1 MIRTIFL
8 ITSITIT
15 ALAVAVPAAFGGP
28 PPSEFEHGQGR
39 PLGSPAQVDAITYF
53 YANER
58 ATIPFP
64 ATIHDHGD
72 ATQAKLMAQTPTLEI
87 IRDHGDATQAKLV
100 AQAPALEI
108 IRDHGDATQAKLVA
122 RSTAREVVRDHG
134 DATQAK
140 LTRLSGPVVA
150 RENSQRLGGGTDP
163 SILRDHGSAEQAK
176 LDAQSSGTTSVVE
189 STSGWELDWSQLAI
203 GFGVGMLL
211 VLGLVAGVQL
221 ARNQRLAH

>member
-1 MIRTIFL
+1 MTRTIFL

-15 ALAVAVPAAFGGP
+15 ALAVAVPAAFGGQ

-72 ATQAKLMAQTPTLEI
+72 ATQAKL
-87 IRDHGDATQAKLV
+87 
-100 AQAPALEI
+100 
-108 IRDHGDATQAKLVA
+108 
-122 RSTAREVVRDHG
+122 
-134 DATQAK
+134 
-140 LTRLSGPVVA
+140 TRLSGPVVTP
-150 RENSQRLGGGTDP
+150 E
-163 SILRDHGSAEQAK
+163 ILRDHGSAEQAK

-189 STSGWELDWSQLAI
+189 STSGSELDWSQLAI

-211 VLGLVAGVQL
+211 VLGLVVGVQF
-221 ARNQRLAH
+221 ARNERLAH

>member
-1 MIRTIFL
+1 MTRTIFL
-8 ITSITIT
+8 ITSIGIA
-15 ALAVAVPAAFGGP
+15 ALSVAVPAAFGGP
-28 PPSEFEHGQGR
+28 PPNEFEHGQGR
-39 PLGSPAQVDAITYF
+39 PLGSPAQVDAVTYF

-72 ATQAKLMAQTPTLEI
+72 ATQAKLVAQTPTMEI

-100 AQAPALEI
+100 AE
-108 IRDHGDATQAKLVA
+108 
-122 RSTAREVVRDHG
+122 STALEVVRDHG
-134 DATQAK
+134 DATQAR

-150 RENSQRLGGGTDP
+150 RENSQRTVGQSDP
-163 SILRDHGSAEQAK
+163 VIVRDHGSAEQAK

-203 GFGVGMLL
+203 GFGVGMFL
-211 VLGLVAGVQL
+211 VLGLVVGVQF
-221 ARNQRLAH
+221 ARNERLAH

>member
-1 MIRTIFL
+1 MTRTIFL
-8 ITSITIT
+8 ITSIAIT

-72 ATQAKLMAQTPTLEI
+72 ATQAKLLAQTPTLEI

-100 AQAPALEI
+100 A
-108 IRDHGDATQAKLVA
+108 
-122 RSTAREVVRDHG
+122 RSTALEVVRDHG

>member
-1 MIRTIFL
+1 MTRTIFL
-8 ITSITIT
+8 ITSIAIT

-39 PLGSPAQVDAITYF
+39 PLGSQAQVDAITYF

-72 ATQAKLMAQTPTLEI
+72 ATQAKLMAHTPTLEI

-100 AQAPALEI
+100 AQTSPSEI

-122 RSTAREVVRDHG
+122 QRTALEVVRDHG

-140 LTRLSGPVVA
+140 LTRLSGPVVTP
-150 RENSQRLGGGTDP
+150 E
-163 SILRDHGSAEQAK
+163 ILRDHGSAEQAK

-189 STSGWELDWSQLAI
+189 STSGSELDWSQLAI

-211 VLGLVAGVQL
+211 VLGLVVGVQF
-221 ARNQRLAH
+221 ARNERLAH

>member
-1 MIRTIFL
+1 MTRTIFL
-8 ITSITIT
+8 ITSIAIT

-39 PLGSPAQVDAITYF
+39 PLGSPTQVDAITYF

-72 ATQAKLMAQTPTLEI
+72 ATQAKLVARTSPSEI

-100 AQAPALEI
+100 AE
-108 IRDHGDATQAKLVA
+108 
-122 RSTAREVVRDHG
+122 STALEVVRDHG

-140 LTRLSGPVVA
+140 LTRLSGPVVTP
-150 RENSQRLGGGTDP
+150 E
-163 SILRDHGSAEQAK
+163 ILRDHGSAEQAK

-189 STSGWELDWSQLAI
+189 STSGSELDWSQLAI

-211 VLGLVAGVQL
+211 VLGLVVGVQF
-221 ARNQRLAH
+221 ARNERLAH

>member
-1 MIRTIFL
+1 MTRTIFL
-8 ITSITIT
+8 ITSIAIT

-87 IRDHGDATQAKLV
+87 IRDHGDATQAKL
-100 AQAPALEI
+100 
-108 IRDHGDATQAKLVA
+108 
-122 RSTAREVVRDHG
+122 
-134 DATQAK
+134 
-140 LTRLSGPVVA
+140 TRLSGPVVA

-189 STSGWELDWSQLAI
+189 STSGSEFDWSQLAI

>member
-15 ALAVAVPAAFGGP
+15 ALAVAVPAAFGGQ

-72 ATQAKLMAQTPTLEI
+72 ATQAKLVAQTSPSEI

-100 AQAPALEI
+100 AE
-108 IRDHGDATQAKLVA
+108 
-122 RSTAREVVRDHG
+122 STALEVVRDHG

-140 LTRLSGPVVA
+140 LTRLSGPVVTP
-150 RENSQRLGGGTDP
+150 E
-163 SILRDHGSAEQAK
+163 ILRDHGSAEQAK

-189 STSGWELDWSQLAI
+189 STSGSELDWSQLAI

-211 VLGLVAGVQL
+211 VLGLVVGIQF
-221 ARNQRLAH
+221 ARNERLAH